1 MSQIGQK
8 CCEGDF
14 IRLENVTDFNLTHTL
29 ECGQSFRWK
38 RVGDWYYGVADGRL
52 LGICQEGTALIVKSS
67 ADEDRNQLEDFLY
80 HYLDLNRNLPVILQA
95 VDIDATI
102 HQAIKTFWGMRI
114 LNQDVWECIAS
125 FILSQNNNVPRT
137 KKIIQTISARFGAKL
152 TLAERVDYSF
162 PTPCAIARAGV
173 DALLDCRMGYRA
185 PYLCEAASVI
195 DSGGFDLQALKN
207 MPYTDAKIEL
217 MRFKGIGEKVADCV
231 CVFSLGHIEAI
242 PIDVW
247 MKRIIEHI
255 YLRRRASIH
264 EIREFAQNYFGGYL
278 GYAQQYL
285 FHYGRTIGFERSFTE
300 KPKGG

>member
-1 MSQIGQK
+1 MA
-8 CCEGDF
+8 
-14 IRLENVTDFNLTHTL
+14 HTL

-38 RVGDWYYGVADGRL
+38 PVGDWYYGVVDGRF

-67 ADEDRNQLEDFLY
+67 ADEDRNQLGVFL
-80 HYLDLNRNLPVILQA
+80 HRYLDLNRNLPFILQA

-102 HQAIKTFWGMRI
+102 HRAIETFWGMRI

-137 KKIIQTISARFGAKL
+137 KGIIQTISARFGEKL
-152 TLAERVDYSF
+152 SLADRVDFSF
-162 PTPCAIARAGV
+162 PTPHSLAHAGV
-173 DALLDCRMGYRA
+173 DALFDCRMGYRA
-185 PYLCEAASVI
+185 PYLWAAASVI
-195 DSGGFDLQALKN
+195 ASGEFNLQTLKN
-207 MPYTDAKIEL
+207 MPYTEAKIEL
-217 MRFKGIGEKVADCV
+217 MRCKGIGEKVADCV

-255 YLRRRASIH
+255 YLKRRASIR

-285 FHYGRTIGFERSFTE
+285 FHYGRTIGFERSFAA
-300 KPKGG
+300 KPGGG

>member
-1 MSQIGQK
+1 MSQIGK
-8 CCEGDF
+8 KWCEGDF

-38 RVGDWYYGVADGRL
+38 RVGDWYYGVVDGRF
-52 LGICQEGTALIVKSS
+52 LGICQKGTALIVKSS
-67 ADEDRNQLEDFLY
+67 ADEDHNQLEVFLY
-80 HYLDLNRNLPVILQA
+80 RYLDLNRNLPLILQA

-102 HQAIKTFWGMRI
+102 HRAIETFWGMRI

-137 KKIIQTISARFGAKL
+137 KGIIQTISARFGEKL
-152 TLAERVDYSF
+152 TLADRVDYSF
-162 PTPCAIARAGV
+162 PSPHALAHAGI
-173 DALLDCRMGYRA
+173 DALFDCRMGYRA
-185 PYLCEAASVI
+185 PYLWEAASVI
-195 DSGGFDLQALKN
+195 ASGEFNLQALKN
-207 MPYTDAKIEL
+207 MPYTEAKLDL

-255 YLRRRASIH
+255 YLQRKASIR
-264 EIREFAQNYFGGYL
+264 EIREFAHNYFGGYL

-285 FHYGRTIGFERSFTE
+285 FHYGRTIGFERSFTT
-300 KPKGG
+300 KPRRG